1 MATELIGEEPNLQ
14 TVFVFV
20 HEHQRVSMKYVV
32 AAVIDFARHEIP
44 LHHLPPQVAM
54 GGLLS
59 FEDLSVRDLSMEEAQ
74 EWQFGFYVPPPP
86 AWAGWPSCRCSTF
99 STMARAPTVERKR
112 RRSLAGKV
120 VDYPLDVA

>member
-1 MATELIGEEPNLQ
+1 MLPSLVEDVPGATQHALAERL
-14 TVFVFV
+14 
-20 HEHQRVSMKYVV
+20 R
-32 AAVIDFARHEIP
+32 
-44 LHHLPPQVAM
+44 
-54 GGLLS
+54 LLS

-74 EWQFGFYVPPPP
+74 EWQFGFYVPPPPPPP

>member
-1 MATELIGEEPNLQ
+1 MRIWLPSSSAKSPTNLQ

-74 EWQFGFYVPPPP
+74 EWQFGFYV
-86 AWAGWPSCRCSTF
+86 
-99 STMARAPTVERKR
+99 
-112 RRSLAGKV
+112 
-120 VDYPLDVA
+120 

>member
-86 AWAGWPSCRCSTF
+86 PPARLGAGRRAA
-99 STMARAPTVERKR
+99 ARLSR
-112 RRSLAGKV
+112 RRPAHRR
-120 VDYPLDVA
+120 A